1 MKLTFGKEK
10 KLKSRKAIE
19 KIFSEGKS
27 IHRFPVRAIYFY
39 EENDI
44 SEIKIGVSVPKK
56 KFKKAVDRN
65 LLKRR
70 IREAFRLNQN
80 SLELQGKINL
90 MFIYTGNEILPYL
103 DIEKSIIALLGSLNS
118 ISNEHSAEK

>member
-1 MKLTFGKEK
+1 MKLTLGKDK

-19 KIFSEGKS
+19 KIFAHGKS
-27 IHRFPVRAIYFY
+27 FHKFPVRAVYFY
-39 EENDI
+39 KSECE

-70 IREAFRLNQN
+70 IREAFRLNQT
-80 SLELQGKINL
+80 SLKIHGQLNV
-90 MFIYTGNEILPYL
+90 MFLYSSKEILEYSE
-103 DIEKSIIALLGSLNS
+103 IEKSMIALLAYLNS
-118 ISNEHSAEK
+118 LSDERIENK